1 MVEVITLPRWLVQ
14 RLLKEAQERRDFEVC
29 GLIGGREGRP
39 VSIYPVA
46 NVAKDPRTEFEMD
59 PEGLIKAF
67 KAMRAR
73 DEELFAIYHSHPKT
87 PARPSERDLEL
98 LAYEEALYLI
108 ISLGTKGVLEL
119 RGFRVERGELIEVP
133 LGLADE
139 G

>member
-1 MVEVITLPRWLVQ
+1 MVEAVSLPRWLVQ
-14 RLLKEAQERRDFEVC
+14 RLLKEAQERRDFEIC
-29 GLIGGREGRP
+29 GLIGGKGGKP
-39 VSIYPVA
+39 TSIYPMD

-73 DEELFAIYHSHPKT
+73 DEELFAVYHSHPKT

-119 RGFRVERGELIEVP
+119 RGWRAEGKRLVEVP
-133 LGLADE
+133 LFLADE
-139 G
+139 D